1 MANVLK
7 RAALSGVLL
16 CSVAMWS
23 PANAISLHEAV
34 GTAVESNPEIGQ
46 AAQNRE
52 AIEFELRQARGLY
65 LPRVDLEGSV
75 GVRRLDNDS
84 RRALGTEDDA
94 LTPTEFSAVVTQT
107 LFNGGG
113 RLAEKN
119 RQAARVDSAS
129 FRVLE
134 RSEYIGLQ
142 VVREYLEYLLQVKI
156 VQATRSNLNYH
167 RQIQGNISSSISAGT
182 LTEADRQQ
190 VQERVLAAEARL
202 QEAEREKSAAEI
214 RFLKLVGKPLGNA
227 SMPASVRSRLPGS
240 LAAAIG
246 KARSHNPRVHLANA
260 DVDVA
265 DAEVKAARAGQLPE
279 VFLEGR
285 ARTGYDIDGDDG
297 RTHDF
302 QARIVGRW
310 RIFNGGIAKANTQ
323 EQIRRAS
330 EARLVLHQTFREI
343 EESVRDAWDQR
354 GRQAQLSQTLQ
365 RQANQSALLV
375 KSYSQQFDVGQ
386 RSLLD
391 VLDAQNTRYNVE
403 VLAYTAQFSSLF
415 ADYKLLAA
423 TGTLLDT
430 LGLESRPQ
438 AEAYAREEFKVPPTQ
453 PTETYARVPSR
464 QESGLPMDLLAP
476 IR

>member
-1 MANVLK
+1 MASAFK
-7 RAALSGVLL
+7 RAVTTGALL
-16 CSVAMWS
+16 CSVAIWT
-23 PANAISLHEAV
+23 PAHAISLHEAV

-46 AAQNRE
+46 ASENRE

-65 LPRVDLEGSV
+65 LPRVDLEGST
-75 GVRRLDNDS
+75 GVRRLDNDT
-84 RRALGTEDDA
+84 RRALGTEDEA

-134 RSEYIGLQ
+134 RSEAIGLQ
-142 VVREYLEYLLQVKI
+142 VVREYLEYLLQEKI
-156 VQATRSNLNYH
+156 LRATASNLSFH
-167 RQIQGNISSSISAGT
+167 RQIENNVSSLISSGA

-190 VQERVLAAEARL
+190 VGERVLAAQARM

-214 RFLKLVGKPLGNA
+214 RFLKLVGKPIGTA
-227 SMPASVRSRLPGS
+227 SMPPSVKGRLPKS

-246 KARSHNPRVHLANA
+246 SARNQNPRVHVATA

-265 DAEVKAARAGQLPE
+265 EAEVNAARSGQLPE
-279 VFLEGR
+279 FFLEGR

-323 EQIRRAS
+323 EHVRRAG
-330 EARLVLHQTFREI
+330 EARLALHQTYREI
-343 EESVRDAWDQR
+343 EESVRDSWDQR
-354 GRQAQLSQTLQ
+354 DRQAVLSQTLR

-375 KSYSQQFDVGQ
+375 KTYGEQFDIGQ
-386 RSLLD
+386 RTLLD

-403 VLAYTAQFSSLF
+403 VLAYTADFSSLF
-415 ADYKLLAA
+415 ADYRLLAA
-423 TGTLLDT
+423 TGTLLQT
-430 LGLESRPQ
+430 LGLTAPQ
-438 AEAYAREEFKVPPTQ
+438 QADAYAREEFDVPATP

-464 QESGLPMDLLAP
+464 QENSLPMDLLAP

>member
-1 MANVLK
+1 M
-7 RAALSGVLL
+7 
-16 CSVAMWS
+16 CSVALGT
-23 PANAISLHEAV
+23 PAGAISLHEAV

-65 LPRVDLEGSV
+65 MPRIDLEGSV

-129 FRVLE
+129 FRVME

-156 VQATRSNLNYH
+156 VQATASNLSYH
-167 RQIQGNISSSISAGT
+167 RRIQENISSSISAGT

-190 VQERVLAAEARL
+190 VLERVLAAEARM
-202 QEAEREKSAAEI
+202 QEAEREQAAAEI

-227 SMPASVRSRLPGS
+227 SMPPSVSNRVPGT

-246 KARSHNPRVHLANA
+246 KARSQNPRVHLANA
-260 DVDVA
+260 DIDVA
-265 DAEVKAARAGQLPE
+265 DAEVDAARAGQFPE
-279 VFLEGR
+279 FFLEGR

-302 QARIVGRW
+302 QARLVGRW
-310 RIFNGGIAKANTQ
+310 RIYNGGIAKANTQ
-323 EQIRRAS
+323 EHVRRAS
-330 EARLVLHQTFREI
+330 EARLVLHQTHREI

-354 GRQAQLSQTLQ
+354 SRMAELAQTLR

-375 KSYSQQFDVGQ
+375 NSYSEQFDVGQ

-403 VLAYTAQFSSLF
+403 VLANTAQFSSYF

-423 TGTLLDT
+423 TGSLLTT
-430 LGLESRPQ
+430 LGLSSRQQ
-438 AEAYAREEFKVPPTQ
+438 AEPYAREEFNVPPTQ

-464 QESGLPMDLLAP
+464 QESGLPLDLLAP

>member
-1 MANVLK
+1 MSSNIK
-7 RAALSGVLL
+7 RAALSSIFL
-16 CSVAMWS
+16 CSVAIGF
-23 PANAISLHEAV
+23 PAYAISLQEAV

-65 LPRVDLEGSV
+65 LPRVDLEGSL
-75 GVRRLDNDS
+75 GVRRLDNDT
-84 RRALGTEDDA
+84 RRSLGTEDEA

-129 FRVLE
+129 FRVME

-142 VVREYLEYLLQVKI
+142 VVREYLEYLLQIKI
-156 VQATRSNLNYH
+156 VQATAANLNYH
-167 RQIQGNISSSISAGT
+167 RRIQENISSSIAAGT

-190 VQERVLAAEARL
+190 VLERVLAAEARM
-202 QEAEREKSAAEI
+202 QEAEREQSAAEI
-214 RFLKLVGKPLGNA
+214 RFLKLVGKPIGNA
-227 SMPASVRSRLPGS
+227 SMPASVKNRIPAS

-246 KARSHNPRVHLANA
+246 KARSQNPRVHLANA

-265 DAEVKAARAGQLPE
+265 DAEVGAARAGQLPE
-279 VFLEGR
+279 IFLEGR

-330 EARLVLHQTFREI
+330 EARLALHMTHREF

-354 GRQAQLSQTLQ
+354 IRQAEISQTLQ

-403 VLAYTAQFSSLF
+403 VLANTAHYSSLF
-415 ADYKLLAA
+415 AEYKLLAA
-423 TGTLLDT
+423 TGSLLNSF
-430 LGLESRPQ
+430 GLAGREQ
-438 AEAYAREEFKVPPTQ
+438 AEPYAREEFNVPPTQ

-464 QESGLPMDLLAP
+464 QEKGLPLDLLAP